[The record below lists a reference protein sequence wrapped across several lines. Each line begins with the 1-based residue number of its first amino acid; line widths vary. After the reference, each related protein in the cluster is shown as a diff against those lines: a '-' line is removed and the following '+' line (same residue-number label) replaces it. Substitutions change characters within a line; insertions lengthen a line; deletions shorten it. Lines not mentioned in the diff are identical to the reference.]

1 VRVIRLRGVGDI
13 PPLAQVQRLIS
24 VVAMGSALPSLMLQL
39 TATAVC
45 RSGLT
50 RNARSSV
57 ETAPQW
63 NAESEAN
70 LRPTA
75 GRFPSTSPRGASGG
89 TDYFAD
95 LAAQYIEAT
104 PTVSDRCTNNGRVGV
119 EGLAA

>member
-1 VRVIRLRGVGDI
+1 VIRLRGVGDI

-75 GRFPSTSPRGASGG
+75 GRFPSTSPRGASRR
-89 TDYFAD
+89 YR
-95 LAAQYIEAT
+95 LL
-104 PTVSDRCTNNGRVGV
+104 R
-119 EGLAA
+119 